1 MNSSISD
8 QESIVRVPLTRVTTE
23 EKPLISEN
31 FALYKIFK
39 NLFLPQ
45 GYPDSVS
52 EDYIRYQLWD
62 TIQAFCSTINGNLR
76 FYYNVKHIISKLS
89 VLYVSFSLCHRYII
103 NACHIKGCWCWKWL
117 CKSTFSH
124 SYMGES
130 TEIFTQWKII
140 YQIKLD
146 RMWIHLKLQV
156 LKDGAG
162 HFGKIFFAWWK
173 G

>member
-1 MNSSISD
+1 M
-8 QESIVRVPLTRVTTE
+8 PLTRVTAE

-62 TIQAFCSTINGNLR
+62 TIQAFCSTINGNELV
-76 FYYNVKHIISKLS
+76 FCIVKSYCVRLLNFIFNINMILTGTLS
-89 VLYVSFSLCHRYII
+89 THAIL
-103 NACHIKGCWCWKWL
+103 KGVGVGSDFVNPLSATITW
-117 CKSTFSH
+117 
-124 SYMGES
+124 
-130 TEIFTQWKII
+130 
-140 YQIKLD
+140 
-146 RMWIHLKLQV
+146 V

>member
-1 MNSSISD
+1 M
-8 QESIVRVPLTRVTTE
+8 PLTRVTTE

-62 TIQAFCSTINGNLR
+62 TIQAFCSTINGNGH
-76 FYYNVKHIISKLS
+76 FSCNVNHIDYAYRTLNFILNIMAIAGTLS
-89 VLYVSFSLCHRYII
+89 THAIL
-103 NACHIKGCWCWKWL
+103 KGVGVGSDFVNPLSATVTW
-117 CKSTFSH
+117 
-124 SYMGES
+124 
-130 TEIFTQWKII
+130 
-140 YQIKLD
+140 
-146 RMWIHLKLQV
+146 V